1 MSQTRRNDGIFRT
14 VNFFIVS
21 IEISALLV
29 TRVLGN
35 NQQKL
40 RYTPDLIRQKT
51 LTGSRKRKATRS
63 RLRLKRLRDE
73 ILLQVCT
80 FPSLVAISFV
90 KAEI

>member
-14 VNFFIVS
+14 VNFFNVS

-73 ILLQVCT
+73 ILLEVGT